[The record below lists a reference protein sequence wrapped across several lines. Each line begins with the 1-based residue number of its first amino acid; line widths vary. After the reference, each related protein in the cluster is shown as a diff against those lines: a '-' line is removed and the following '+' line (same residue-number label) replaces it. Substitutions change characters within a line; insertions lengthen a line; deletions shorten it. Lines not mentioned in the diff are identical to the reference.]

1 MRAIVILAALDT
13 KGEEARFLQ
22 KEIEKRGHKNLVID
36 IGIIGKP
43 QFQPDISRY
52 QVARA
57 AGSSIRRLIKAD
69 SRAAAVEAMA
79 VGARSIVGKLYARR
93 QLHGV
98 VSAGGGQSTAMVTT
112 AMRVLPLGV
121 PKLMVSTIAARD
133 TRPYIGTRDI
143 VMMPSVTDMGGLN
156 HLLRQTLSQAAG
168 AICGMVEA
176 NGKELH
182 FAKPVVAMTMFGVTT
197 PCALKAKAQ
206 MEELGC
212 ETLLFH
218 ANGYGGRVME
228 ELIVDGKI
236 AGVLDIT
243 TTELADELVGGVL
256 SAGPDRL
263 NAAGKLGIP
272 QVVCPGALDMVN
284 FDDRESVPRKFHKR
298 RLYQHR
304 QEVTLMRT
312 TKRENEKLGRLM
324 AEKLNR
330 ARGPVVVAVPQ
341 KGFSA
346 HDRKSGPFFDPD
358 ADRAFTR
365 ALERDLREEIEVR
378 KIDAHIN
385 DERFAVEIASM
396 LAEMLGKRKG
406 LTTRYRGR

>member
-1 MRAIVILAALDT
+1 MRAIALIAALDT

-22 KEIEKRGHKNLVID
+22 KEIEKRGHKSLVID

-43 QFQPDISRY
+43 QFEPGISRY

-57 AGSSIRRLIKAD
+57 AGSSIRRLIKAGN
-69 SRAAAVEAMA
+69 RAAAVETMA
-79 VGARSIVGKLYARR
+79 AGARSIVAKLHARR

-98 VSAGGGQSTAMVTT
+98 VSPGGGQGTAIATT
-112 AMRVLPLGV
+112 AMRALPLGV
-121 PKLMVSTIAARD
+121 PKVMVSTIAARD
-133 TRPYIGTRDI
+133 TSPYLGTRDI
-143 VMMPSVTDMGGLN
+143 VMMPSVVDMGGLN
-156 HLLRQTLSQAAG
+156 PILRQTLSQAAG

-176 NGKELH
+176 NRTELH
-182 FAKPVVAMTMFGVTT
+182 FQKPVIGMTMFGVTT
-197 PCALKAKAQ
+197 PCVLRAKARIEQ
-206 MEELGC
+206 LGY

-218 ANGYGGRVME
+218 ANGVGGRVME
-228 ELIVDGKI
+228 ELIENGKT

-256 SAGPDRL
+256 SAGPKRL

-284 FDDRESVPRKFHKR
+284 FNVRDSVPRKFRKR
-298 RLYQHR
+298 RFTQHR
-304 QEVTLMRT
+304 QGVTLMRT
-312 TKRENEKLGRLM
+312 TKRENEKLGQLM
-324 AEKLNR
+324 AKKLNR

-346 HDRKSGPFFDPD
+346 YDRKSGPFFDPD

-365 ALERDLREEIEVR
+365 ALERNLREEIQVM

-396 LAEMLGKRKG
+396 LAEMLGTRKG